1 VTQLR
6 CGGIFN
12 NHVIANI
19 PQCVPVKEFLKSVTI
34 WQRYRQKL
42 GGMFFESRFKSFTGG
57 HIGKW
62 LPFAS
67 RAEFVMAPYL
77 KISIRV

>member
-6 CGGIFN
+6 CGGIVN

-19 PQCVPVKEFLKSVTI
+19 PQCVPVKEFLQLVTI

-42 GGMFFESRFKSFTGG
+42 GGMFFDSRFKSFTGG

-62 LPFAS
+62 LPSAS